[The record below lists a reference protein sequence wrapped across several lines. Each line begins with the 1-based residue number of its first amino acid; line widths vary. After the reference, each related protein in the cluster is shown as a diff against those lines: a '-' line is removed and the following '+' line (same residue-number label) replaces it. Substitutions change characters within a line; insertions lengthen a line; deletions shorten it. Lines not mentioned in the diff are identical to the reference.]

1 MRAFQ
6 LLLFCFF
13 SKKKVSGGIGDLDSY
28 RQRSR
33 VWGLVLGS
41 DDTLGDEAEF

>member
-6 LLLFCFF
+6 LLLE
-13 SKKKVSGGIGDLDSY
+13 KISGGIGGLDSC